1 MEGVTKQLS
10 KLRRYDRGIFIMRS
24 FWLMLLMLSA
34 YASVFAQVA
43 STEPYRLRPEDV
55 IAIRVFGEEEMSVDA
70 PINLDGTISV
80 PLLGF
85 VNAAGKTASELE
97 RHIYTELKTRE
108 FFVDPKV
115 SVNIIKFRELR
126 ASVQG
131 AANRPGEFI
140 FKPGDRVM
148 SLLSQAQ
155 GTAFNRADLR
165 HSVLI
170 RKGSMEQIPLD
181 LHSMTIRADLSQ
193 NYELRDGDIIVI
205 PETRANRVSVMGV
218 VQRPG
223 QFDWFEGMTLAD
235 AISQAGGD
243 IPYRSRMSQ
252 IQVQRMIPG
261 REYEY
266 QRFKVDFTKFTSK
279 NDFSQNVALQPGDV
293 VVVPP
298 TNGMDINQLAQYANV
313 AFTVGNLLRGN
324 LGFFPRF

>member
-1 MEGVTKQLS
+1 
-10 KLRRYDRGIFIMRS
+10 
-24 FWLMLLMLSA
+24 MLLLLSLCGSA
-34 YASVFAQVA
+34 FAQA
-43 STEPYRLRPEDV
+43 ATAEPYRLKPEDV

-85 VNAAGKTASELE
+85 INAAGKTSAELE

-126 ASVQG
+126 ASVTG
-131 AANRPGEFI
+131 AANRPGEFV

-148 SLLSQAQ
+148 GLISQAQ
-155 GTAFNRADLR
+155 GYAFNRADLR

-181 LHSMTIRADLSQ
+181 LHSMLTRGDLSQ
-193 NYELRDGDIIVI
+193 NYELRDGDIINI
-205 PETRANRVSVMGV
+205 PETRANRVSVIGW

-235 AISQAGGD
+235 AVSQAGGD

-252 IQVQRMIPG
+252 IQVQRMVPG

-266 QRFKVDFTKFTSK
+266 QKFKVDFTKFTSK

-293 VVVPP
+293 VFIPS
-298 TNGMDINQLAQYANV
+298 TNGPDLGQIAQIANV
-313 AFTVGNLLRGN
+313 AFTVGGLLRGN
-324 LGFFPRF
+324 FGFLPRF